1 MIKYLESF
9 MPFVMGMHECLLQ
22 NARSFLDQY
31 DDIYIIYI
39 KKNLIDTTA
48 NKKGKK
54 LKKKELM

>member
-9 MPFVMGMHECLLQ
+9 MPFIMGMHECLFP
-22 NARSFLDQY
+22 NAKPFLDQY

-39 KKNLIDTTA
+39 KKNLIDVTA

>member
-1 MIKYLESF
+1 